1 MSPDAKEFAV
11 VAGGW
16 FDGERRHEAGPAT
29 FVVRDGRIADIAAGD
44 HAAECARRGLAV
56 TRGGYLMPG
65 LVDAHAHLFLDGAP
79 TDAKVRAE
87 HLKQP
92 LEQLTGAARAS
103 ARQALACGVT
113 LVRDAG
119 DRHGINNRIREEAA
133 DPRSGLPR
141 VRSGGLGVKR
151 AKRYGAFMAADVD
164 DADSIRESV
173 AALAQSNDEIKL
185 ILTGIIDFEA
195 GAVTDEPQFSLE
207 ETRLIVDTARA
218 CGRPTFAHC
227 SGAKGLAIA
236 AAAGVGSIEHGFFM
250 DRGTLALMRDNQVA
264 WTPTFCPVYFQ
275 WAHPEAV
282 GWSPQTVGH
291 LRRILDDHARHLQL
305 AHEMGVVLLLGTDAG
320 SMGVR
325 HGHAVFE
332 EIVRYAEA
340 GLGLEAALH
349 AATAAARRHFGLA
362 SPVLAKGGEFDA
374 LLLAAS
380 PFGNPTCLRQPQAVW
395 AARTTGPRPMHA
407 DASDRDLSMN
417 K

>member
-1 MSPDAKEFAV
+1 MRPDAKEFAV

-44 HAAECARRGLAV
+44 HGADCARRGLAV

-133 DPRSGLPR
+133 DPRSGFPR

-173 AALAQSNDEIKL
+173 AALARSNDEIKL

-207 ETRLIVDTARA
+207 ETCLIVDTAQA

-227 SGAKGLAIA
+227 SGARGLAIA

-250 DRGTLALMRDNQVA
+250 DRETLALMRDNQVA
-264 WTPTFCPVYFQ
+264 WTPTFCPVHFQ
-275 WAHPEAV
+275 WAHPEVA
-282 GWSPQTVGH
+282 GWSSDTRGK
-291 LRRILDDHARHLQL
+291 LRRILDGHAEHLRL
-305 AHEMGVVLLLGTDAG
+305 AAEMGVPLLIGTDAG
-320 SMGVR
+320 SMGVE
-325 HGHAVFE
+325 HGHALFD
-332 EIVRYAEA
+332 EIDRYLDA
-340 GLGLEAALH
+340 GLGMAAILA
-349 AATAAARRHFGLA
+349 AATATARRHFGIEHPLLA
-362 SPVLAKGGEFDA
+362 PGAPFDA
-374 LLLAAS
+374 VLLAAS
-380 PFGNPTCLRQPQAVW
+380 PFAQPAALRRPQKVW
-395 AARTTGPRPMHA
+395 RGG
-407 DASDRDLSMN
+407 S
-417 K
+417 